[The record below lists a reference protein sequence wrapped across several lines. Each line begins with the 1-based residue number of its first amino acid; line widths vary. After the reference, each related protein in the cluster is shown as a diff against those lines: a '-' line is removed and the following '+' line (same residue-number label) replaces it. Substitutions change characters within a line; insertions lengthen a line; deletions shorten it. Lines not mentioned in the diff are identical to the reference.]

1 MISDKDLQTLVD
13 YRGEF
18 PALSLYFHN
27 DLVEQPLETNKLRLR
42 ALLNELPSE
51 AALDVQAVRNYF
63 ENDFNWQQN
72 RSGVIFSNQQ
82 QDFFQAFPL
91 DIEVPDQ
98 TQFTRELLLSTLIC
112 LMQTTSGYGVALVDQ
127 QQARLMAF
135 QMGELVQEEVFEGDE
150 IQRIKHGGGSHP
162 TGRWRG
168 DEGEGEHVDTTR
180 NRNLREAAQQADD
193 FFSKTKVRRI
203 FLGGTEP
210 TVAAF
215 RDQLTKSWQS
225 LISGTFTMD
234 INANPQ
240 EVKKVILKLGND
252 QERKKQDALIEKV
265 VTETAKGKLG
275 VLRTEDVLGAVREG
289 RVQTLLLNSDFHQ
302 AGYRCTGCGYL
313 TVQEME
319 DCPFCGSTFQQ
330 IDDTA
335 ELAVRDVLNAGGSV
349 ELLSQNPAL
358 QEHGGIGALLRY

>member
-1 MISDKDLQTLVD
+1 MISDKDLQNLLD

-51 AALDVQAVRNYF
+51 AEEDLKAVKNYF
-63 ENDFNWQQN
+63 DNEFNWQQN
-72 RSGVIFSNQQ
+72 RSGVIFSNQK
-82 QDFFQAFPL
+82 QDFFQAYPL

-135 QMGELVQEEVFEGDE
+135 QMGELVEEDLYEGDE

-162 TGRWRG
+162 TGRWGG
-168 DEGEGEHVDTTR
+168 DEGDGEHVDTIR
-180 NRNLREAAQQADD
+180 NRNLREAANKAGQ
-193 FFSKTKVRRI
+193 FFSKAKVRRI
-203 FLGGTEP
+203 FLGGADP
-210 TVAAF
+210 TLAAF
-215 RDQLTKSWQS
+215 RDQLPKTWQS
-225 LISGTFTMD
+225 LISGTFTID
-234 INANPQ
+234 INAKPQ
-240 EVKKVILKLGND
+240 EVKKIILELGNNQD
-252 QERKKQDALIEKV
+252 QKKQDALIESV
-265 VTETAKGKLG
+265 ITETAKGKLG

-289 RVQTLLLNSDFHQ
+289 RVQTLLLNSEFHQ
-302 AGYRCTGCGYL
+302 AGFRCTGCGYL

-319 DCPFCGSTFQQ
+319 DCPFCGSVFQQ
-330 IDDTA
+330 IDDAA

-349 ELLSQNPAL
+349 ELLNDHPAL
-358 QEHGGIGALLRY
+358 REHGGIGALLRY